1 MEYKPSNRGALCISA
16 RLHMEDTLAKYEAI
30 SKCIDELSIVRE
42 AMINGT
48 YDHNL
53 HCVVNANESLQ
64 ELIGSHL
71 PAPTNGDNNKTLMNE
86 YVKHIDVAMEGL
98 LEELAR
104 LIEALWKA
112 FCSYVSDYF
121 VAIKRYRI
129 KIGKYRAQWQM
140 NRTFLGTKK
149 EFEALSIVA
158 YPYKDWEILVDE
170 SRKLSA
176 VLDTMRPQ
184 NVMVWMGKN
193 KEQLAKTLIEFG
205 INIEVTEKDG
215 EVKHVAISKGAVRHQ
230 KVEGSLKNL
239 RWVHESMDTYFDK
252 VLKLLDETIRIW
264 MPIRPSN
271 RLTKLPR
278 RKWRLP
284 KAKPL
289 KKPRQPKTH
298 SKWLSMS
305 SRSIVIMLL
314 VLHAHSSCWLKQLST
329 MPKHK

>member
-1 MEYKPSNRGALCISA
+1 MEYTPSNRGALCISA
-16 RLHMEDTLAKYEAI
+16 RLHMEDTLAKYEAV

-71 PAPTNGDNNKTLMNE
+71 PAPTNGDNNRTLMNE

-98 LEELAR
+98 LDELAR
-104 LIEALWKA
+104 IIEALWKA
-112 FCSYVSDYF
+112 FCSYMSDYF

-184 NVMVWMGKN
+184 NVMEWMAKN

-205 INIEVTEKDG
+205 INVEVTEEGGK
-215 EVKHVAISKGAVRHQ
+215 VKHVSISKGAVRHQ

-239 RWVHESMDTYFDK
+239 RWIHESMDTYFDK
-252 VLKLLDETIRIW
+252 VLKLLDETIKDMDANKI
-264 MPIRPSN
+264 IEQAYKVAKKEVATAKGNATEEAKTAKDS
-271 RLTKLPR
+271 LKLAIDIFKIHR
-278 RKWRLP
+278 DNVAGVAR
-284 KAKPL
+284 AF
-289 KKPRQPKTH
+289 
-298 SKWLSMS
+298 
-305 SRSIVIMLL
+305 IML
-314 VLHAHSSCWLKQLST
+314 VEAAINNAKA
-329 MPKHK
+329 

>member
-1 MEYKPSNRGALCISA
+1 MEYTPSNRGALCISA
-16 RLHMEDTLAKYEAI
+16 RLHIEDTLAKYEAV

-112 FCSYVSDYF
+112 FCSYISDYF

-149 EFEALSIVA
+149 EFEALSIVT

-170 SRKLSA
+170 SFKLSA

-239 RWVHESMDTYFDK
+239 RWIHESMDTYFDK
-252 VLKLLDETIRIW
+252 VLKLLDETIKDMDANKTIEQAYKVAKKEVATAKGNATEEAKTAKD
-264 MPIRPSN
+264 S
-271 RLTKLPR
+271 LKLAIDIFKIHR
-278 RKWRLP
+278 DNVAGVAR
-284 KAKPL
+284 AF
-289 KKPRQPKTH
+289 
-298 SKWLSMS
+298 
-305 SRSIVIMLL
+305 IML
-314 VLHAHSSCWLKQLST
+314 VEAAINNAKA
-329 MPKHK
+329 

>member
-1 MEYKPSNRGALCISA
+1 MDYKPSNRGALCISA

-71 PAPTNGDNNKTLMNE
+71 PAPTNGDNNRTLMNE

-98 LEELAR
+98 LDELAR

-112 FCSYVSDYF
+112 FCSYMSDYF

-149 EFEALSIVA
+149 EFEALSLVA

-184 NVMVWMGKN
+184 NVMEWMDKN
-193 KEQLAKTLIEFG
+193 KEQLAKTLLEFG
-205 INIEVTEKDG
+205 INVEVVKEDG
-215 EVKHVAISKGAVRHQ
+215 KVKHVNISKGAVRHQ

-239 RWVHESMDTYFDK
+239 RWIHESMDTYFDK
-252 VLKLLDETIRIW
+252 VLKLLDETIKDMDANKTIEQAYKVAKKEVATAKGNATEEAKTAKD
-264 MPIRPSN
+264 S
-271 RLTKLPR
+271 LKLAIDIFKIHR
-278 RKWRLP
+278 DNVAGVAR
-284 KAKPL
+284 AF
-289 KKPRQPKTH
+289 
-298 SKWLSMS
+298 
-305 SRSIVIMLL
+305 IML
-314 VLHAHSSCWLKQLST
+314 VEAAINNAKA
-329 MPKHK
+329 

>member
-1 MEYKPSNRGALCISA
+1 MEYTPSNRGALCISA
-16 RLHMEDTLAKYEAI
+16 RLHIEDTLAKYEVI

-112 FCSYVSDYF
+112 FCSYVSDYL

-129 KIGKYRAQWQM
+129 KIAKYRAQWQM

-149 EFEALSIVA
+149 EFEALSIVT

-170 SRKLSA
+170 SSKLSA

-205 INIEVTEKDG
+205 INVEVTEEDG
-215 EVKHVAISKGAVRHQ
+215 VVKHVSISKGAVRHQ

-239 RWVHESMDTYFDK
+239 RWIHESMDTYFDK
-252 VLKLLDETIRIW
+252 VLKLLDETIKDMDANKTIEQAYKVAKKEVATAKGNATEEAKTAKD
-264 MPIRPSN
+264 S
-271 RLTKLPR
+271 LKLAIDIFKIHR
-278 RKWRLP
+278 DNV
-284 KAKPL
+284 AGV
-289 KKPRQPKTH
+289 
-298 SKWLSMS
+298 
-305 SRSIVIMLL
+305 SRAFIML
-314 VLHAHSSCWLKQLST
+314 VEAAINNAKA
-329 MPKHK
+329 